1 MGCSRACDE
10 GHTYRAGC
18 AARVGSTT
26 TADVPVRKIQH
37 LSSQCANSLCAN
49 QPHEGRFV
57 LVTFPDRRTPLAL
70 FMCAPCAE
78 KLAEAM

>member
-1 MGCSRACDE
+1 MGCSNACDE
-10 GHTYRAGC
+10 GHTYLGNC
-18 AARVGSTT
+18 ALRGTT
-26 TADVPVRKIQH
+26 VADVPARRIQH
-37 LSSQCANSLCAN
+37 LSSQCANSLCPN

-70 FMCAPCAE
+70 FMCVPCAE